1 MEIYLSLL
9 LDYLLGDPKFLPHPV
24 ALVGKLV
31 ALYEKLLYPEER
43 AKRFRRG
50 ALLAALVLL
59 TVGLV
64 LAALLAALA
73 RWPLAQF
80 AAGVYLLYA
89 ALAWRSLQVEPGY
102 VVAALRTGNLSQARK
117 MLSYVVGRDTEN
129 LNGQQII
136 KATLETIAENT
147 IDGVLAPL
155 FYMCLGYFG
164 FGLPGA
170 VLGAWLYKAVNT
182 MDSMIGYKND
192 RYREFGTFAARL
204 DDVANLLPA
213 RLGAMLMLLAGA
225 MLGYDAAGGWRV
237 WLRDRYAHKSPNS
250 AQSESV
256 LAGLLGLRLGG
267 PAYYF
272 GKLVVKPTIGDE
284 RRAPQLA
291 DYGRAC
297 RVLNWS
303 VILSAVIF
311 TFFFLYKYTI

>member
-1 MEIYLSLL
+1 MAIYLSLL

-24 ALVGKLV
+24 VLVGRLV
-31 ALYEKLLYPEER
+31 AFYEKLLYPEGR
-43 AKRFRRG
+43 GSHFRRG
-50 ALLAALVLL
+50 CLLAAATLATVAAVL
-59 TVGLV
+59 TGL
-64 LAALLAALA
+64 LLWLA
-73 RWPLAQF
+73 RWPAVQF
-80 AAGVYLLYA
+80 IVGVYLLYA

-102 VVAALRTGNLSQARK
+102 VISALRAGNLPKARK

-129 LNGQQII
+129 LNSQQII

-155 FYMCLGYFG
+155 LYMCLGYFWL
-164 FGLPGA
+164 GLPGA
-170 VLGAWLYKAVNT
+170 VVLAWLYKAVNT
-182 MDSMIGYKND
+182 MDSMVGYKND
-192 RYREFGTFAARL
+192 RYREFGTCAARL
-204 DDVANLLPA
+204 DDLANLLPA
-213 RLGAMLMLLAGA
+213 RLGALLMLLAGA
-225 MLGYDAAGGWRV
+225 LLGYDAAGGWRI

-267 PAYYF
+267 PSYYF

-291 DYGRAC
+291 DYAKAC
-297 RVLNWS
+297 RLLNWS

-311 TFFFLYKYTI
+311 TFFYLYSKI

>member
-24 ALVGKLV
+24 VLVGKLV

-170 VLGAWLYKAVNT
+170 VLGAWLYKTVNT

-213 RLGAMLMLLAGA
+213 RLGAMLMLPAGA

>member
-1 MEIYLSLL
+1 MAIYLSLL

-24 ALVGKLV
+24 VLVGKLI
-31 ALYEKLLYPEER
+31 AFYEKLLYPAER
-43 AKRFRRG
+43 DRRFRRG

-64 LAALLAALA
+64 LAALLWMVA

-80 AAGVYLLYA
+80 ALGVYLLYA

-102 VVAALRTGNLSQARK
+102 VAAALRAGNLPRARK

-136 KATLETIAENT
+136 KAVLETIAENT

-170 VLGAWLYKAVNT
+170 VICAWLYKAINT

-192 RYREFGTFAARL
+192 RYQEFGTFAARL

-303 VILSAVIF
+303 VILSTVIF
-311 TFFFLYKYTI
+311 TFFFLYRYII

>member
-1 MEIYLSLL
+1 MAIYLSLL
-9 LDYLLGDPKFLPHPV
+9 LDYLFGDPKFLPHPV
-24 ALVGKLV
+24 ALVGRLM
-31 ALYEKLLYPEER
+31 AFYEKLFYPQ
-43 AKRFRRG
+43 RRG
-50 ALLAALVLL
+50 QSYFRQGVLLVLAVLL
-59 TVGLV
+59 TVGLA
-64 LAALLAALA
+64 LGALLILLGG
-73 RWPLAQF
+73 WPLVQF
-80 AAGVYLLYA
+80 LVGVYLLYA
-89 ALAWRSLQVEPGY
+89 ALAWRSLQVEPG
-102 VVAALRTGNLSQARK
+102 NLPRARK

-129 LNGQQII
+129 LNNQQIL

-155 FYMCLGYFG
+155 FYMCLGYLWL
-164 FGLPGA
+164 GLPGA
-170 VLGAWLYKAVNT
+170 VVLAWLYKAVNT
-182 MDSMIGYKND
+182 MDSMVGYKND
-192 RYREFGTFAARL
+192 RYREFGTCAARL

-213 RLGAMLMLLAGA
+213 RLGAMLMLLAGS
-225 MLGYDAAGGWRV
+225 MLGYDAAGGWRI

-291 DYGRAC
+291 DYDKAC

-303 VILSAVIF
+303 VILAAVIF
-311 TFFFLYKYTI
+311 SFCYLWSKI

>member
-1 MEIYLSLL
+1 MAIYLSLL
-9 LDYLLGDPKFLPHPV
+9 LDYLFGDPKFLPHPV
-24 ALVGKLV
+24 ALVGRLV
-31 ALYEKLLYPEER
+31 AFYEKLFYPQ
-43 AKRFRRG
+43 RRG
-50 ALLAALVLL
+50 QSYFRQGVLLVLAVLL
-59 TVGLV
+59 TVGLA
-64 LAALLAALA
+64 LGALLILLGG
-73 RWPLAQF
+73 WSLVQF
-80 AAGVYLLYA
+80 LVGVYLLYA

-102 VVAALRTGNLSQARK
+102 VVSALRSGNLPRARK

-129 LNGQQII
+129 LNNQQIL

-155 FYMCLGYFG
+155 FYMCLGYLWL
-164 FGLPGA
+164 GLPGA
-170 VLGAWLYKAVNT
+170 VVLAWLYKAVNT
-182 MDSMIGYKND
+182 MDSMVGYKND
-192 RYREFGTFAARL
+192 RYREFGTCAARL

-213 RLGAMLMLLAGA
+213 RLGAMLMLLAGS
-225 MLGYDAAGGWRV
+225 MLGYDAAGGWRI

-291 DYGRAC
+291 DYDKAC

-303 VILSAVIF
+303 VILAAVIF
-311 TFFFLYKYTI
+311 SFCYLWSKI